1 MRHTLSTLLLA
12 FVLTATPAT
21 AQLVG
26 DRVRID
32 TVRVGV
38 VADRD
43 GAGLTLQ
50 SGRYYPFREMRSLE
64 VLAGT
69 KSKAG
74 AGFKTGALAGF
85 GIGLL
90 GGLGDD
96 SGGCVWERC
105 EDEATIGRRL
115 GLGLVYGLGL
125 AAVGGLTGGIL
136 GAMIRSENWVPVLI
150 VSPDP
155 ANARFGARWS
165 LRR

>member
-12 FVLTATPAT
+12 FVLTTTPAT

-74 AGFKTGALAGF
+74 AGFKTGAVGGLVVGLLTGLTLDDADGGEKVGAGL
-85 GIGLL
+85 LL
-90 GGLGDD
+90 GG
-96 SGGCVWERC
+96 VF
-105 EDEATIGRRL
+105 AI
-115 GLGLVYGLGL
+115 
-125 AAVGGLTGGIL
+125 VGGGIGGIM
-136 GAMIRSENWVPVLI
+136 GAMSRTENWVPVLI